1 MNNSHDPLTVL
12 HGDELPVQPDPAI
25 RGPAA
30 VTPGIGAESL
40 GPNRIEQ
47 KELS

>member
-12 HGDELPVQPDPAI
+12 HGDELPVHPI
-25 RGPAA
+25 RRSR
-30 VTPGIGAESL
+30 PGCAHAWNPL
-40 GPNRIEQ
+40 RPYPIER